1 MPILEAHNITKLFP
15 GVKALDD
22 VDIIIEEGKV
32 NGIIGENGA
41 GKSTLVK
48 VLTGVYKP
56 DKGTIKIKGKNVI
69 DDETLFEKV
78 SYVPQELNLFN
89 HMSVAENLF
98 MPFNKTGFK
107 RVVLN
112 QKNFQTKAISL
123 LEKFKINVSPDDYV
137 KNISASNKQLLQVAR
152 AVSNKFFEIL
162 ILDEPTTSLTQKDTD
177 NLFKVI
183 TQLKSEH
190 KSIIFIS
197 HKLEEVFSLCD
208 NLTVLRDG
216 RVVGRALVNEV
227 NKKWVVKKMSGRN
240 IDENY
245 IYRPKKVTR
254 DAVFSVKNL
263 SGVGFSNINFELYKG
278 EILGFAGLVG
288 AGRSEI
294 MQTIFGI
301 LPAFS
306 GEIKLEDKPWK
317 FRDPVYSIKHGL
329 FYLPE
334 ERKEQGILPELTV
347 RENISIQLLHQI
359 KKGLA
364 VSTNKEK
371 KIVKEIINSFDIKTP
386 SMEQTIKYLSGGN
399 QQKVII
405 GRVMFT
411 NPKVVIFDEPTK
423 GIDVAAK
430 EEIYKLMQEL
440 AEKGI
445 SIILVSSEFDEL
457 LRCSNRVITIYR
469 GKITGEFET
478 EHTEK
483 TTIMHSI
490 IGNQSIEYSVN

>member
-15 GVKALDD
+15 GVKALDN

-107 RVVLN
+107 RIVLN
-112 QKNFQTKAISL
+112 QKIFHSKAIPL
-123 LEKFKINVSPDDYV
+123 LETFKINVSPDDYV
-137 KNISASNKQLLQVAR
+137 KNISVSNKQLLQVAR
-152 AVSNKFFEIL
+152 AVANKFFEIL

-177 NLFKVI
+177 KLFEVI
-183 TQLKSEH
+183 TQLKSEN

-197 HKLEEVFSLCD
+197 HKLEEIFALCD
-208 NLTVLRDG
+208 TLTVLRDG
-216 RVVGRALVNEV
+216 QVVGKALVNEV
-227 NKKWVVKKMSGRN
+227 DKKWVVKKMSGRN
-240 IDENY
+240 IDENFT
-245 IYRPKKVTR
+245 YRPKKVTKN
-254 DAVFSVKNL
+254 VVLSVRNL
-263 SGVGFSNINFELYKG
+263 SGVGFSNINFELHKG
-278 EILGFAGLVG
+278 EILGFAGLIG

-317 FRDPVYSIKHGL
+317 FKDPVYSIKHGL

-334 ERKEQGILPELTV
+334 ERKEQGILPDLSV
-347 RENISIQLLHQI
+347 RENISIQLLKQL
-359 KKGLA
+359 KKGIA
-364 VSTNKEK
+364 ISANKEK
-371 KIVKEIINSFDIKTP
+371 EIVKEVINSFNIKTP
-386 SMEQTIKYLSGGN
+386 SLEQRIKYLSGGN

-423 GIDVAAK
+423 GIDIATK
-430 EEIYKLMQEL
+430 EEIYKLMKEL

-445 SIILVSSEFDEL
+445 SIILISSELDEL
-457 LRCSNRVITIYR
+457 LKSTNRVITIYK

-478 EHTEK
+478 EITEK

-490 IGNQSIEYSVN
+490 IGNQGIEYSVN